1 MYRDLQIPREVPHPD
16 NNMPLDLSNPF
27 EVIIYIVIPVL
38 LIVMYFFLR
47 KKKKHNKNIDQ
58 EKNSHD

>member
-16 NNMPLDLSNPF
+16 NNTPLDFSNPF

-47 KKKKHNKNIDQ
+47 KKKHSKNIDQ
-58 EKNSHD
+58 EKNGQD

>member
-16 NNMPLDLSNPF
+16 NNTPLDLSNPF
-27 EVIIYIVIPVL
+27 EVIVYIVIPLL

-47 KKKKHNKNIDQ
+47 KKITRNKKIDQ
-58 EKNSHD
+58 KKSKQD